1 MLSLMRKHAGSWLIK
16 LILGAIVVVFVL
28 WGVGSWTSQRSG
40 RVATVNGRT
49 ITIEDYRKTYKRLI
63 DQVRQSFGNNANEE
77 LIKSLKLEQK
87 ALDQLIDNMLMRQA
101 AADMDIRVSD
111 EDLSQSIRSI
121 SAFQVAGVFDPR
133 RYQVI
138 LNSNNMTPESFE
150 TSQRDALLIQKLN
163 ALITGSVKVS
173 DQEALEWYKWNNTTV
188 SLYFFLLGADRYND
202 VDVTTEEIQKYFEL
216 HRDAYKTDPAR
227 KVRYLK
233 FDPKSYVSQVEI
245 SDDEISEYYEENL
258 TEFQNPKTVE
268 ARHILIKVDPEA
280 TPEDVAK
287 ARERIEAILQ
297 KAKDGEDFAELAKQF
312 SEGPSKDKG
321 GYLGTFRREAMVK
334 PFSDKAFAMKAGEI
348 SDPVKTQFG
357 WHIIKVEKVNEANT
371 TALAEARDEIREKLA
386 AERSKVLAYDAA
398 DLIYEAAFAGDK
410 LESIAAKDNLTLITT
425 DFFTRQSPPKDVPK
439 KAEFAAAAF
448 DLYEG
453 EVSDIQDFGD
463 GYYIMELVEKLP
475 ARIPELSE
483 VEPKVKA
490 DLIQE
495 KKDEKAKMD
504 AEAVLAALK
513 DGATMQDVAKEFAL
527 KPAVTGDFKR
537 NDAIPNIGYE
547 RDLARMAFELS
558 EQNKVPREVFK
569 GRKGYYVILFNQKKA
584 PAMDEFAKEKDTVKE
599 QLLQQKSFKTFEA
612 WLEQL
617 KKSSEIVVEREF
629 LNS

>member
-16 LILGAIVVVFVL
+16 VILGAIVVVFVL

-77 LIKSLKLEQK
+77 LIKSLQLEQK

-101 AADMDIRVSD
+101 AAEMDIRVSD

-138 LNSNNMTPESFE
+138 LNSNNLTPESFE

-163 ALITGSVKVS
+163 ELITGSVKVS
-173 DQEALEWYKWNNTTV
+173 DQEAVEWYKWNNTTV

-202 VDVTTEEIQKYFEL
+202 VDVTAEEVQQYFEL

-233 FDPKSYVSQVEI
+233 FDPESYVSQVKI

-258 TEFQNPKTVE
+258 AEFQNPKTVE
-268 ARHILIKVDPEA
+268 ASHILIKVDPEA

-287 ARERIEAILQ
+287 ARERIEAISQ
-297 KAKDGEDFAELAKQF
+297 KAKDGQDFAELAKQF

-357 WHIIKVEKVNEANT
+357 WHIIKVEKVNEATT
-371 TALAEARDEIREKLA
+371 TALAEAGDEIRKKLA
-386 AERSKVLAYDAA
+386 AERSKILAYDAA
-398 DLIYEAAFAGDK
+398 DLIYDATFAGDP

-425 DFFTRQSPPKDVPK
+425 DFFTRQSPPKEVQK

-448 DLYEG
+448 DLNEG
-453 EVSDIQDFGD
+453 EFSDIQDFGD
-463 GYYIMELVEKLP
+463 GFYIMELVEKLP
-475 ARIPELSE
+475 AQIPELSA

-490 DLIQE
+490 DLIRE

-513 DGATMQDVAKEFAL
+513 DGATIQDVAKEFAL

-558 EQNKVPREVFK
+558 DQNKVPREVFK
-569 GRKGYYVILFNQKKA
+569 GRKGYYVILFNQRKA

-617 KKSSEIVVEREF
+617 KKGSEIVVERGF